1 MADHGDNF
9 KDLRLSV
16 AGIVFL
22 GTPHQG
28 SDAAGYGKLLAQ
40 ATGRD
45 TTLLESL
52 TRNSQVLNGIAQDFE
67 TSYSNAD
74 LVCFYEKNHGLLGVK
89 VRIAFTCFSLLFILK
104 TYFLQ
109 FVDFQSASLNGKRSM
124 YLSTDHS
131 GLNKF
136 DGFEDENFQLV
147 IPEIQRMVQAAQITI
162 ESQFE
167 CMPPSVPSHFL
178 VFSAK

>member
-1 MADHGDNF
+1 MANHSNIF
-9 KDLRLSV
+9 KDLRPSV

-28 SDAAGYGKLLAQ
+28 SDAAGYGKFLAH

-52 TRNSQVLNGIAQDFE
+52 TRNSQVLNEVAQDFD
-67 TSYSNAD
+67 TSYSNVD
-74 LVCFYEKNHGLLGVK
+74 IVCFYERKHSILGVK
-89 VRIAFTCFSLLFILK
+89 VRIACTRFSLLSDFQLNI
-104 TYFLQ
+104 LQ
-109 FVDFQSASLNGKRSM
+109 FVDFQSASLTGKRSM

-136 DGFEDENFQLV
+136 YGFEDENFQLV
-147 IPEIQRMVQAAQITI
+147 LPEIQRMVQAAQITL

-167 CMPPSVPSHFL
+167 CVLSFFLSHSL
-178 VFSAK
+178 IS

>member
-1 MADHGDNF
+1 MANHSNIF

-28 SDAAGYGKLLAQ
+28 SDAAGYGKFLAH

-52 TRNSQVLNGIAQDFE
+52 TRNSQVLNEIAQDFE

-74 LVCFYEKNHGLLGVK
+74 IVCFYERKHSLLGVK
-89 VRIAFTCFSLLFILK
+89 VRIACTRFSLLFDLQ
-104 TYFLQ
+104 TYILQ

-136 DGFEDENFQLV
+136 HGFEDENFQLV
-147 IPEIQRMVQAAQITI
+147 LPEIQRMVQAAQITI

-167 CMPPSVPSHFL
+167 CMSPFFPSHFL
-178 VFSAK
+178 VFFAN